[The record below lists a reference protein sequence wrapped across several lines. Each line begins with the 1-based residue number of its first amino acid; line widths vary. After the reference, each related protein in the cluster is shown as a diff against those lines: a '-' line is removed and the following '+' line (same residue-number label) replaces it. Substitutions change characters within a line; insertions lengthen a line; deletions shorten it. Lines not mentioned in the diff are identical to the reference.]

1 MGAEAKAQNGPPAAP
16 GAGGAARTPALSYG
30 QREQVCAAALE
41 ARRAADWARRAALER
56 VYWPRA
62 LAVGAATPPTPG
74 ARHRRR
80 YANPSPRSL
89 SET

>member
-30 QREQVCAAALE
+30 QREQVCA
-41 ARRAADWARRAALER
+41 AALER